1 MWRASDE
8 LFKYCIAP
16 QEIARYLSA
25 TALSLLCAAMKR
37 SNQMIGSIGEDH
49 VVDHFTATGHE
60 IIDRNW
66 RVREGEIDIITCD
79 RHRTF
84 HFVEVKTRTSLAYGH
99 PFEAISQQ
107 KAHRLQRLA
116 LAWLATHGELGA
128 EYQIDVAAVLI
139 SSDGELVL
147 EIRENVL

>member
-1 MWRASDE
+1 
-8 LFKYCIAP
+8 
-16 QEIARYLSA
+16 
-25 TALSLLCAAMKR
+25 
-37 SNQMIGSIGEDH
+37 MIGSIGEDH